1 MKKIIYFSAQWCGPC
16 KQFAPVINQLQS
28 EGVNI
33 QKVDVDKEQ
42 DLSTQYGIRNIPT
55 IIKVDNQGVEI
66 KRVLGMQNK
75 NQIIDLYN
83 G

>member
-1 MKKIIYFSAQWCGPC
+1 MKLLYFSAPWCGPC
-16 KQFAPVINQLQS
+16 RVLGPIVDEVSQQIP
-28 EGVNI
+28 I
-33 QKVDVDKEQ
+33 QKIDVDKEQ

-75 NQIIDLYN
+75 NQIMDLYN

>member
-33 QKVDVDKEQ
+33 QKVDVDK
-42 DLSTQYGIRNIPT
+42 DNSLPAQYGVRNIPT
-55 IIKVDNQGVEI
+55 LVLVDANGTELNR
-66 KRVLGMQNK
+66 RVGTGSPTDILNF
-75 NQIIDLYN
+75 YN
-83 G
+83 N